1 MFTDY
6 LTVIKTKHFGIW
18 EIYILNNFKLQIRVK
33 YIALVLA
40 ILISHSQ
47 LYSRLY
53 VIRALVHE
61 M

>member
-40 ILISHSQ
+40 ILISHLQ
-47 LYSRLY
+47 NTFYDK
-53 VIRALVHE
+53 I
-61 M
+61 